1 MSTILKTEAK
11 FYDNILIQLRPE
23 PEYFRV
29 GFYGLNFPLFVRVR
43 YFLVRHNI
51 HICIKHTTLQNKLFV
66 YRGLEYERIG
76 AFTQRLQT
84 EFPSA
89 QVLMKNTPPDD
100 SIMKSEGQCILSY
113 KSNSK

>member
-1 MSTILKTEAK
+1 MV
-11 FYDNILIQLRPE
+11 LRPE

-29 GFYGLNFPLFVRVR
+29 GFYGLSFPLFVRVNSALFFQ
-43 YFLVRHNI
+43 YALINSLG
-51 HICIKHTTLQNKLFV
+51 LQNKVFV

-89 QVLMKNTPPDD
+89 QILMKNVPPEDNIVNSD
-100 SIMKSEGQCILSY
+100 GQCQ
-113 KSNSK
+113 